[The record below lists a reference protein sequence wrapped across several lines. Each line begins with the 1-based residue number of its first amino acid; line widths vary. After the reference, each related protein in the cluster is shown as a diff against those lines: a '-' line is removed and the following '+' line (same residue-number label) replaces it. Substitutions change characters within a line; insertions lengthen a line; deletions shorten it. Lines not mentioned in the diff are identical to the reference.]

1 MNRRTLNNMRILH
14 IWDQAGVAHILAKYQ
29 SRQGY
34 SCSVLR
40 VKDQDKYGINKF
52 YDHYVIYCSQEDFIQ
67 RSLKEAAAAQ
77 LIHVHSRIDVLL
89 PLRQR
94 FGKSKRIILH
104 YHGTDIRGLDS
115 YILRRNIGK
124 FLQVIPLSKL
134 LFKRLLRRRSTH
146 YLRHR
151 KAQAIADAV
160 LVSTPDL
167 LDLVDGAT
175 YIPNP
180 VDTEHFRVKENP
192 KKDGKK
198 AVTIES
204 EVTDIQWA
212 LNYCK
217 KKGINFDIE
226 VYDRTQRPI
235 MYKDMP
241 EFLKRYDIYVDI
253 RYVNGHV
260 LQNLSKSALESLA
273 SGLEVIDYRL
283 KYLRGLPPEH
293 SPSSVISRIS
303 SIYGR

>member
-1 MNRRTLNNMRILH
+1 LNRRTLNNMRILH

-34 SCSVLR
+34 SSSVLR

-180 VDTEHFRVKENP
+180 VDTEHFSEENP

-198 AVTIES
+198 AVTIKS